1 MQGTKFFNDYYND
14 ITRKLLERYYDK
26 NPNHN
31 IVFSPFSIISLLT
44 IVAESTDGD
53 TKEELLKL
61 LNGSN
66 K

>member
-44 IVAESTDGD
+44 IVG
-53 TKEELLKL
+53 LM
-61 LNGSN
+61 
-66 K
+66 